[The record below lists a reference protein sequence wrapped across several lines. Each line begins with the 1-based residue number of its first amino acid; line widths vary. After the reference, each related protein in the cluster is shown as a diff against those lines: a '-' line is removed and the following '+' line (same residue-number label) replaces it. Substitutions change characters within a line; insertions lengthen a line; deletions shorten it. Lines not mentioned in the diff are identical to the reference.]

1 MATNGAGDLRLA
13 LRTLVKERGLAAL
26 AIVTLALGI
35 GANTAIFSVIDAVL
49 LKPLPF
55 PNAERLVQVW
65 NTYPLMD
72 LPQASVSVPDY
83 FDRREGVDAFD
94 ESALYHYVSVNLSG
108 SGTGAAGDS
117 TGAPERVVGVRAT
130 ASLFPLLR
138 ARAELGRVFTAAEDQ
153 PGAAQVAVLSHDLW
167 QRAFGGDPAVVGRE
181 VRLNGEGF
189 KVVGVMPEHFAF
201 PHPRVGVW
209 TPFAPT
215 PEQRSDE
222 ERGREFSQMVAR
234 LAPGPT
240 PAEGV
245 RLAQEQID
253 AIHERNKERIP
264 EAREFWETSG
274 FGGLVIPLKEERF
287 GHLRPLLLLL
297 QGVVALVLLIACVNV
312 ANLMLTRL
320 SRRQKELAVRTA
332 LGAGRWNLTRLLL
345 IESLVLALAGGVAGI
360 LLGIAGARTLPLLAP
375 DLLRD
380 VAQTGAS
387 STQSTLGLDPMV
399 LVFTL
404 GLAVLTGLLFGLAPV
419 VSLWR
424 SETSSVL
431 RDEGRGAGGSH
442 RASRLRQSLVV
453 IEMALALVLLAGAGL
468 LLRTFWTLQ
477 SEDPGFDRSGVL
489 TARVSLPDAKYS
501 EPGDMAA
508 FFERSLEAIRA
519 LPGVRSAGL
528 VSHAPFSGSS
538 SSASYQVVGYETG
551 PDEPEPHGLMR
562 VVDEKYFDTLGIT
575 LLAGRTF
582 DPLDDAD
589 AEPVVVVDR
598 RLVEKYFDGADPSS
612 ALDGRLSRGGGD
624 DAPTYRI
631 IGVVEPVKVQTLEK
645 PITKETVYL
654 PYRQAPTSS
663 MTFVLRTGSDPAA
676 LAEPLRRA
684 ILSIDPEQPLF
695 DVHTMAEQVGESLS
709 SQRVSML
716 LVALFG
722 VLALVLAAVGIYGV
736 LAFSTA
742 QREREIGTRM
752 ALGASTRKILRLIV
766 GEGLMLSLVG
776 VGLGIAVA
784 ASLGRLVRSMLF
796 GVAPWDPVSYAAAA
810 GLLLMV
816 AFFAC
821 YRPAKRA
828 SQVDPAEALRSE

>member
-1 MATNGAGDLRLA
+1 MATNGVGDLRLA
-13 LRTLVKERGLAAL
+13 LRTLIKERGLAAL

-49 LKPLPF
+49 LKPLPY

-72 LPQASVSVPDY
+72 LPQASVSIPDY
-83 FDRREGVDAFD
+83 FDRREGVEAFD
-94 ESALYHYVSVNLSG
+94 ESALYHYVSVNLAG
-108 SGTGAAGDS
+108 HAAGS
-117 TGAPERVVGVRAT
+117 AAGGSPERVIGVRAT
-130 ASLFPLLR
+130 ASLFPLLQ
-138 ARAELGRVFTAAEDQ
+138 ARAEIGRVFTPAEDT
-153 PGAAQVAVLSHDLW
+153 PGEEHVAVLSHHLW
-167 QRAFGGDPAVVGRE
+167 KRAFGGDPTVVGRE

-189 KVVGVMPEHFAF
+189 RVVGVMPESFAF
-201 PHPRVGVW
+201 PQPRVDLW

-215 PEQRSDE
+215 PEQRSDDQ
-222 ERGREFSQMVAR
+222 RGHEFSQMVAR

-240 PAEGV
+240 REEGV
-245 RLAQEQID
+245 RLAQQQID
-253 AIHERNKERIP
+253 AIHEHNKERFP
-264 EAREFWETSG
+264 DVREFWETSG
-274 FGGLVIPLKEERF
+274 FGGLVVPLKEERF

-320 SRRQKELAVRTA
+320 SRRQRELAVRTA
-332 LGAGRWNLTRLLL
+332 LGADRWSLTRLLL

-360 LLGIAGARTLPLLAP
+360 ALGIAGARTLPLLAP
-375 DLLRD
+375 DLLQLGGPAGDAGSLALR
-380 VAQTGAS
+380 
-387 STQSTLGLDPMV
+387 LGLDPTV
-399 LVFTL
+399 LAFTL

-431 RDEGRGAGGSH
+431 RDESRGAGSSR

-453 IEMALALVLLAGAGL
+453 TEMALALVLLAGSGL

-477 SEDPGFDRSGVL
+477 TEDPGFDRQGVL
-489 TARVSLPDAKYS
+489 TARVALPDAKYP
-501 EPGDMAA
+501 EPGQVAA
-508 FFERSLEAIRA
+508 FFERSLEAVRA

-528 VSHAPFSGSS
+528 VSDAPFSGRS
-538 SSASYQVVGYETG
+538 SSASYQVVGYETA
-551 PDEPEPHGLMR
+551 PDEPQPHGLMR
-562 VVDEKYFDTLGIT
+562 VVDEDYFETMGIT

-582 DPLDDAD
+582 GPLDDAD

-598 RLVEKYFDGADPSS
+598 RLVEKYFDGSDPSS
-612 ALDGRLSRGGGD
+612 AIDGRLSRGGGD

-631 IGVVEPVKVQTLEK
+631 VGVVAPVKVQTLDK

-654 PYRQAPTSS
+654 PYRQAPSTS
-663 MTFVLRTGSDPAA
+663 MTYVLRTAGDPEA
-676 LAEPLRRA
+676 LAEPLRRTL
-684 ILSIDPEQPLF
+684 LSVDPEQPVFEIRTLS
-695 DVHTMAEQVGESLS
+695 EQIGESLS
-709 SQRVSML
+709 GQRISMV

-722 VLALVLAAVGIYGV
+722 ALSLVLSAVGIYGV

-752 ALGASTRKILRLIV
+752 ALGASTRKILRLVV
-766 GEGLMLSLVG
+766 GQGLALSLIGAAIGG
-776 VGLGIAVA
+776 VVA
-784 ASLGRLVRSMLF
+784 IGFGWVARSMLF
-796 GVAPWDPVSYAAAA
+796 GVEPWDPATYLAAA
-810 GLLLMV
+810 GLLLTV
-816 AFFAC
+816 ALLAC

-828 SQVDPAEALRSE
+828 AEVDPAEALRGE

>member
-1 MATNGAGDLRLA
+1 M
-13 LRTLVKERGLAAL
+13 
-26 AIVTLALGI
+26 
-35 GANTAIFSVIDAVL
+35 
-49 LKPLPF
+49 
-55 PNAERLVQVW
+55 
-65 NTYPLMD
+65 
-72 LPQASVSVPDY
+72 
-83 FDRREGVDAFD
+83 
-94 ESALYHYVSVNLSG
+94 
-108 SGTGAAGDS
+108 
-117 TGAPERVVGVRAT
+117 VGVRAT

-138 ARAELGRVFTAAEDQ
+138 AQAEVGRVFTPAEDR
-153 PGAAQVAVLSHDLW
+153 PGEEHVAVLSHGLW
-167 QRAFGGDPAVVGRE
+167 QRAFGGDPGVVGRD

-189 KVVGVMPEHFAF
+189 RVVGVMPESFTF
-201 PHPRVGVW
+201 PSPRVDLW

-215 PEQRSDE
+215 PEQRSDD

-234 LAPGPT
+234 LAPGPS

-264 EAREFWETSG
+264 EARGFWETSG
-274 FGGLVIPLKEERF
+274 FGGLVIPLKEERY

-345 IESLVLALAGGVAGI
+345 VESLVLALAGGAAGVV
-360 LLGIAGARTLPLLAP
+360 LGLAGARTLPLLAP
-375 DLLRD
+375 DLLELAGPGGGAGS
-380 VAQTGAS
+380 VAAA
-387 STQSTLGLDPMV
+387 LGLDPKV
-399 LVFTL
+399 LAFTL

-431 RDEGRGAGGSH
+431 RDESRGGGSH
-442 RASRLRQSLVV
+442 RASRMRQALVV
-453 IEMALALVLLAGAGL
+453 VEVALALVLLAGSGL

-489 TARVSLPDAKYS
+489 TARVSLPDAKYP
-501 EPGDMAA
+501 EPAQVAA
-508 FFERSLEAIRA
+508 FYERSLEAVRA

-528 VSHAPFSGSS
+528 VSDAPFSGSS
-538 SSASYQVVGYETG
+538 SSASYQVVGYETA
-551 PDEPEPHGLMR
+551 PDEPMPHGLMR
-562 VVDEKYFDTLGIT
+562 VVDESYFRTLGIT

-582 DPLDDAD
+582 EPLDDAD

-598 RLVEKYFDGADPSS
+598 RLVEKYFDGSDPSS
-612 ALDGRLSRGGGD
+612 AIDGRLSRGGGD
-624 DAPTYRI
+624 DAPTFRI
-631 IGVVEPVKVQTLEK
+631 VGVVAPVKVQTLEK

-654 PYRQAPTSS
+654 PFRQRPSTS
-663 MTFVLRTGSDPAA
+663 MTFVLRTDGDPAA
-676 LAEPLRRA
+676 LTDPLRRA
-684 ILSIDPEQPLF
+684 ILAVDPEQPLF

-709 SQRVSML
+709 SQRVSMV

-722 VLALVLAAVGIYGV
+722 ALALVLAAVGIYGV

-752 ALGASTRKILRLIV
+752 ALGASTRKILRLVV
-766 GEGLMLSLVG
+766 GEGLVLSLLG
-776 VGLGIAVA
+776 VGFGVA
-784 ASLGRLVRSMLF
+784 AAIVLGWLVRSMLF
-796 GVAPWDPVSYAAAA
+796 GVEPWDPASYLAAA
-810 GLLLMV
+810 GLLLAV
-816 AFFAC
+816 AFLAC

-828 SQVDPAEALRSE
+828 AQVDPAEALRSE

>member
-1 MATNGAGDLRLA
+1 MATRGAGDLRLA
-13 LRTLVKERGLAAL
+13 LRTLVKERGLAVL

-49 LKPLPF
+49 LRPLPY
-55 PNAERLVQVW
+55 PDADRLVQVW

-72 LPQASVSVPDY
+72 LPEASVSVPDY
-83 FDRREGVDAFD
+83 FDRREGVSAFD
-94 ESALYHYVSVNLSG
+94 ESALYHYVSVNLAGSSESG
-108 SGTGAAGDS
+108 ASDGASA
-117 TGAPERVVGVRAT
+117 GAPQRVVGLRAT

-138 ARAELGRVFTAAEDQ
+138 AHAEVGRVFTPAEDR
-153 PGAAQVAVLSHDLW
+153 PGEEHVAVLSHHLW
-167 QRAFGGDPAVVGRE
+167 QRAFGSDPSVVGRE
-181 VRLNGEGF
+181 VRLNGEGYR
-189 KVVGVMPEHFAF
+189 VVGVMPESFAF
-201 PHPRVGVW
+201 PHPRVDLW

-215 PEQRSDE
+215 PEQRSDQ

-274 FGGLVIPLKEERF
+274 FGGLVVPLKEERY

-332 LGAGRWNLTRLLL
+332 LGADRWSLTRLLL
-345 IESLVLALAGGVAGI
+345 VESLVLSLAGGIAGV
-360 LLGIAGARTLPLLAP
+360 LLGVAGARAIPYLAP
-375 DLLRD
+375 DLIDFARPGD
-380 VAQTGAS
+380 PSGV
-387 STQSTLGLDPMV
+387 LGLDPTV
-399 LVFTL
+399 LAFTL
-404 GLAVLTGLLFGLAPV
+404 GLALLTGLLFGLAPV

-431 RDEGRGAGGSH
+431 RDEGRGAGGNRRS
-442 RASRLRQSLVV
+442 SRLRQALVV
-453 IEMALALVLLAGAGL
+453 IETALALVLLAGAGL

-477 SEDPGFDRSGVL
+477 DENPGFVSAGVL
-489 TARVSLPDAKYS
+489 TARVALPDAKYP
-501 EPGDMAA
+501 EPADVATFYEQSLAA
-508 FFERSLEAIRA
+508 VRA

-528 VSHAPFSGSS
+528 VSDTPFSGHS

-551 PDEPEPHGLMR
+551 PDEPQPHGLMR
-562 VVDEKYFDTLGIT
+562 VVDESYFRTMGIT

-582 DPLDDAD
+582 ETLDDAD

-612 ALDGRLSRGGGD
+612 ALDGRLSQGGGD

-631 IGVVEPVKVQTLEK
+631 VGVVAPVKIQTLDK
-645 PITKETVYL
+645 PITKETIYL
-654 PYRQAPTSS
+654 PFRQNPSNT
-663 MTFVLRTGSDPAA
+663 MTFVLRTDRDPAA
-676 LAEPLRRA
+676 LTEPLRRA
-684 ILSIDPEQPLF
+684 VLSVDPEQP
-695 DVHTMAEQVGESLS
+695 VYEVRTMAEQVGESLTG
-709 SQRVSML
+709 QRVSML

-722 VLALVLAAVGIYGV
+722 ALALVLAAVGIYGV

-752 ALGASTRKILRLIV
+752 ALGASSRKILGLVV
-766 GEGLMLSLVG
+766 GEGMLLCLLG
-776 VGLGIAVA
+776 VGLGAGLAIG
-784 ASLGRLVRSMLF
+784 LGRLVRSMLF
-796 GVAPWDPVSYAAAA
+796 GVAPWDPVSYLAAAV
-810 GLLLMV
+810 LLLAV
-816 AFFAC
+816 AFLAC
-821 YRPAKRA
+821 YRPARRA
-828 SQVDPAEALRSE
+828 AHVDPAEALRSE